1 MRKQV
6 FEENPQYISQ
16 KTTKKWHQSR
26 GVAHK
31 FCPNW
36 SKIQVFDKKIAK
48 ILRFCLRN
56 AVLFFAFCEKLKI
69 FQKSGKW
76 RNFSEIALE
85 SVLSKKTR
93 FWSKSPVQIAKNY
106 KKMTSITGG
115 STQILSEIH
124 VLTKKSQKFSVVALE
139 MPFYFCFLWKTK
151 NLSKKWKMEELF
163 RNCLRISTLWEN
175 TFLKQIRSTYRKKLQ
190 KNDINHRGS
199 SQILSE
205 LGRNPG
211 FWQKKSPKF
220 SVFAL
225 FLFLLFVK
233 N

>member
-6 FEENPQYISQ
+6 FEANPQYISQ
-16 KTTKKWHQSR
+16 KTTKKWHQSQ

-106 KKMTSITGG
+106 KKKWHQSQGVAHKFWPNWAKI
-115 STQILSEIH
+115 QVFDKKIAKILR
-124 VLTKKSQKFSVVALE
+124 F
-139 MPFYFCFLWKTK
+139 
-151 NLSKKWKMEELF
+151 
-163 RNCLRISTLWEN
+163 CLRN
-175 TFLKQIRSTYRKKLQ
+175 A
-190 KNDINHRGS
+190 
-199 SQILSE
+199 
-205 LGRNPG
+205 
-211 FWQKKSPKF
+211 
-220 SVFAL
+220 VL
-225 FLFLLFVK
+225 FLRFVK